1 MMARTKRK
9 RRSYGAGEWGRN
21 RVRVFPDPKTGLYQI
36 EWRKNGRR
44 LTRSLKHRD
53 WKRAKRQ
60 ADEFAAGFAK
70 PEPNGKTDAEPEPLT
85 LGTLFDIYRE
95 EVTPTKAESSQRS
108 DRAATRMFLQFFGRD
123 RKPSTLSQ
131 RDWDRFIRAR
141 RAGRVGAS
149 GKPVSDRTIEH
160 DLKFLIA
167 VFNWAARS
175 KDERGRLLLDR
186 NPLKGLKMPTEKNPT
201 RVVLSERE
209 YQAMLGVSRHVD
221 WRFHVAL
228 VLAHETGHRIGAIR
242 QLRWFDIDLDGGVVR
257 WRAEHE
263 KTGYEHSTPVTAEA
277 LVALEEARERSSG
290 PEDTP
295 VLPAPRDASKCAGR
309 TLVRAWWYKAQ
320 KLAALEPKR
329 GRGWH
334 SLRRKFASDL
344 MDQPLKV
351 LCELGGW
358 KTAKTVLQCYQR
370 ADEGQLRKA
379 LEARPRP
386 RG

>member
-1 MMARTKRK
+1 MARTKRK

-21 RVRVFPDPKTGLYQI
+21 RVRVFPDTKTGMYQI
-36 EWRKNGRR
+36 EWRENGRR

-70 PEPNGKTDAEPEPLT
+70 PEPNGRKDAEPEPLT

-141 RAGRVGAS
+141 RAGKVGPS
-149 GKPVSDRTIEH
+149 GKPVSGRTIEH

-209 YQAMLGVSRHVD
+209 YQAMLGVSRQVG
-221 WRFHVAL
+221 WRFRVAL

-242 QLRWFDIDLDGGVVR
+242 HLRWSDIDLAGGVIR

-263 KTGYEHSTPVTAEA
+263 KTGYEHCTPVTAEA
-277 LVALEEARERSSG
+277 LAALEEARERRSG
-290 PEDTP
+290 LEDTP